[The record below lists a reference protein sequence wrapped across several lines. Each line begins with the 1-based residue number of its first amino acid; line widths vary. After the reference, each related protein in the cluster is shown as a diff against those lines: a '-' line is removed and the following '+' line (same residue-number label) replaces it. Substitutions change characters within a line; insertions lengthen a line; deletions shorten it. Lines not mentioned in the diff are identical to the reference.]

1 MFNPILSEMIAREQH
16 RDRLREV
23 EQSRLVAASMVRQP
37 AQRHSLRDWAA
48 CLLISV
54 RYMFR
59 AHARAD

>member
-16 RDRLREV
+16 RDRLREAG
-23 EQSRLVAASMVRQP
+23 QHRLVAASTPPQTE
-37 AQRHSLRDWAA
+37 QRHSLGAWAV

-59 AHARAD
+59 AHARAE

>member
-23 EQSRLVAASMVRQP
+23 EQSRLGAASMARQP
-37 AQRHSLRDWAA
+37 AQRHSLGAWAV